1 MTYTSTVAKFD
12 DDNDFIAIDDALLAE
27 LDLKVGDEVTIALK
41 TSSESEPEPELI
53 VSKITDDGCR

>member
-1 MTYTSTVAKFD
+1 MTYTSTIAKYD

-27 LDLKVGDEVTIALK
+27 LDLKAGDEVTVTLK